1 MICETL
7 GNFGEKMS
15 DRLSSTD
22 FSYKYFGEKMML
34 FLYFSPNFFPELF
47 LSVFMYNLEVKN
59 RVDFGE
65 KGKKKKNIYLRF
77 FFQENGQKGEKMG
90 R

>member
-1 MICETL
+1 
-7 GNFGEKMS
+7 
-15 DRLSSTD
+15 
-22 FSYKYFGEKMML
+22 MML
-34 FLYFSPNFFPELF
+34 FSHFSPNFFPELF

-65 KGKKKKNIYLRF
+65 KGKKKKYLSQV

>member
-1 MICETL
+1 
-7 GNFGEKMS
+7 
-15 DRLSSTD
+15 
-22 FSYKYFGEKMML
+22 MML
-34 FLYFSPNFFPELF
+34 FSHFSPNFFPELF

-77 FFQENGQKGEKMG
+77 FFSGKWPKRGKNGEMKKKKV
-90 R
+90 